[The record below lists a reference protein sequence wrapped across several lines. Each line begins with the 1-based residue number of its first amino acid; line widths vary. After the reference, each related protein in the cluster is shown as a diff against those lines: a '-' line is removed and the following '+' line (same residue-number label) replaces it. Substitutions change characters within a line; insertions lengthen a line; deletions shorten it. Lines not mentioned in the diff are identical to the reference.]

1 MPDSDEKS
9 LDKQIDHLLQEVR
22 IALPGVQVL
31 FAFLLTAPFQQ
42 AFDAKL
48 DAGDRRVFFGTILA
62 LAAAT
67 LLFIAPTAHHRVRF
81 PEQDKRSAL
90 RVWSRLVLAGTF
102 FLAIGVAGG
111 VYVVTAALYNN
122 GWAAGVAAA
131 VAALAALLWFAAPL
145 MYGGGLASVRA
156 SEPGLRRAS

>member
-1 MPDSDEKS
+1 MSESEEKL

-22 IALPGVQVL
+22 VALPGVQVL

-42 AFDAKL
+42 AFDSRL
-48 DAGDRRVFFGTILA
+48 DAADRRVFFATILA

-90 RVWSRLVLAGTF
+90 RVWSRLVLAGTV
-102 FLAIGVAGG
+102 FLALGIAGG
-111 VYVVTAALYNN
+111 VYVVTAALYAD
-122 GWAAGVAAA
+122 GLAAAVAAA

-145 MYGGGLASVRA
+145 MYGGGPASARA
-156 SEPGLRRAS
+156 GEPGLRKAS